1 MDSLDFNVRLQS
13 NFVSYLNDAP
23 FLTTPHNL
31 IIRTILQSLDM
42 QMQRQNDFSH
52 ILIELEV
59 HHSDKKWQRLQRG
72 MGSLLIC
79 HPEAIQ
85 ILNNYFLRIIHKNK
99 TLENQR
105 QGND

>member
-23 FLTTPHNL
+23 FLTTPRNL

-52 ILIELEV
+52 NLIELEV
-59 HHSDKKWQRLQRG
+59 HHSDKK
-72 MGSLLIC
+72 
-79 HPEAIQ
+79 
-85 ILNNYFLRIIHKNK
+85 
-99 TLENQR
+99 
-105 QGND
+105 